1 MTEDIFFTT
10 PASGRLS
17 VFPVFSG
24 LFHSVRFW
32 KTTIIIKIIVVT
44 SGPKREQ
51 RAEVY
56 E

>member
-1 MTEDIFFTT
+1 MTEYIFFTT
-10 PASGRLS
+10 PASSRLS

-24 LFHSVRFW
+24 IFHIVRFR
-32 KTTIIIKIIVVT
+32 KATIIIKIIVVT